1 MNSRKLQVVLVDD
14 NEDDRAFFRSALAE
28 SSLEVDLFEAN
39 GGVAA
44 LNYLVDKEPDSNPS
58 KHGAPDLIFLD
69 LNMPGMDG
77 FAVIKK
83 IRAKL
88 GYQNIPII
96 VLTSSASES
105 DRTAAYALGASAF
118 HKKPWHYQELRTLVQ
133 SVIALWCNGH

>member
-1 MNSRKLQVVLVDD
+1 MDSRKLQVVLVDD

-28 SSLEVDLFEAN
+28 GGLEVDLFEAN
-39 GGVAA
+39 GGIAA
-44 LNYLVDKEPDSNPS
+44 LNYLVDKEPDSNRS
-58 KHGAPDLIFLD
+58 KHGAPDLIFVD

-96 VLTSSASES
+96 VLTNSASES
-105 DRTAAYALGASAF
+105 DRTAAYTLGASSF
-118 HKKPWHYQELRTLVQ
+118 HKKPGHYQDLRILLQ
-133 SVIALWCNGH
+133 SVIALWRNEH